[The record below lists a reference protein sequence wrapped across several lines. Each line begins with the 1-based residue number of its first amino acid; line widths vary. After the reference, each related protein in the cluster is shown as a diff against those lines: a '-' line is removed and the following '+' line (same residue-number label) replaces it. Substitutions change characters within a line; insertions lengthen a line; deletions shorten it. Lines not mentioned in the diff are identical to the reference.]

1 MPSRL
6 IVNPA
11 AGSNTAPELLPEL
24 SQRLRRAFGDLDIVM
39 TAGPGDA
46 ATAAAAAAR
55 DGYDRLFVAGGDGTL
70 NEVLNGVTQVDGA
83 LDHVTFGLIPVGTGN
98 DFAQALGIPEE
109 LDTALDLL
117 QHGRAVAVDLGRLG
131 DRVFANVSAGGFI
144 AEVSEATTPGLKTVA
159 GKLAYLLAGAQVVLD
174 YEPVRA
180 RVSALREDGDH
191 LRRELDLYLFAVC
204 NSRLIGGGRL
214 IAPEAIID
222 DGLLDV
228 CLIEAMPTL
237 DFLNLLTQ
245 VAAGDHVTD
254 PRVSYFRA
262 SSVQLDFARALHVN
276 TDGEVLHAASC
287 HYRLLPRAA
296 RFLAGIAPYA
306 AGDSA

>member
-11 AGSNTAPELLPEL
+11 AGSNTAPDQLPDL
-24 SQRLRRAFGDLDIVM
+24 NQRLRAAFGDLDIVL
-39 TAGPGDA
+39 TVGPGDA
-46 ATAAAAAAR
+46 ASAAESAAR
-55 DGYDRLFVAGGDGTL
+55 EGYDRLFIAGGDGTL
-70 NEVLNGVTQVDGA
+70 NEVLNGAARVAGA
-83 LDHVTFGLIPVGTGN
+83 LERITFGLVPLGTGN
-98 DFAQALGIPEE
+98 DFAEALGIPDQ
-109 LDTALDLL
+109 LDQALDVL
-117 QHGRAVAVDLGRLG
+117 QQGRTLAVDLGRLG
-131 DRVFANVSAGGFI
+131 DRVFVNVSAGGFI
-144 AEVSEATTPGLKTVA
+144 ADVSEATTPALKTVT

-174 YEPVRA
+174 FESVPTRI
-180 RVSALREDGDH
+180 SALHEDGTQF
-191 LRRELDLYLFAVC
+191 RRELDLHLFAVC

-228 CLIEAMPTL
+228 CLIEAMPTV
-237 DFLNLLTQ
+237 DFLALLTR
-245 VAAGDHVTD
+245 VAAGDHVSD

-262 SSVQLDFARALHVN
+262 SSLQLEFGRAIHVN

-287 HYRLLPRAA
+287 RYSLLPRAA
-296 RFLAGIAPYA
+296 RFLGGIAPYA